1 MHLIWENLI
10 PNLLKLWTG
19 KFKGLDVGTGCYEL
33 PKTVWEAIGEATA
46 RSGDTVPASFGPR
59 LGNIAQDRSA
69 CTADAYSVWTLYL
82 SPVLLRSQFLHQRY
96 YNHFVTLIELLNLCL
111 QFELSKADIQKIRD
125 GFCVWVEQYEK
136 YYYQYSPS
144 RLSTCPVTVHALLH
158 IADGIEATGPV
169 WASWAFPM
177 ERFCGRLQP
186 AIKSRL
192 HPWSSIDR
200 RILALIQI
208 TQVKLKYRLHDEL
221 NLRRIVSD
229 DLVQRG
235 EYQDPDYLTCI
246 LMPPRRPLTPE
257 KGFMD
262 KIIGC
267 LATRFDRRP
276 PNIRPFLPSELTQWG
291 KARILNGGDTFHAA
305 SLTQHHIGRRDRT
318 YVRYEVYVDKN
329 RHRRKQKEVFELQ
342 TFYGRLEYI
351 IMLRFDSATALEALG
366 LDRPTT
372 VLLAAIKPCAITH
385 SHPRL
390 DIHYFTQ
397 HGALSLV
404 DLACIQCVVGRV
416 PSLENGGKGWGIVD
430 RSGALARALAIDL

>member
-1 MHLIWENLI
+1 
-10 PNLLKLWTG
+10 
-19 KFKGLDVGTGCYEL
+19 
-33 PKTVWEAIGEATA
+33 
-46 RSGDTVPASFGPR
+46 
-59 LGNIAQDRSA
+59 
-69 CTADAYSVWTLYL
+69 
-82 SPVLLRSQFLHQRY
+82 
-96 YNHFVTLIELLNLCL
+96 
-111 QFELSKADIQKIRD
+111 
-125 GFCVWVEQYEK
+125 
-136 YYYQYSPS
+136 
-144 RLSTCPVTVHALLH
+144 
-158 IADGIEATGPV
+158 
-169 WASWAFPM
+169 M

-208 TQVKLKYRLHDEL
+208 TQVKLKYRLHNEL
-221 NLRRIVSD
+221 NLRRIVSE

-267 LATRFDRRP
+267 LATR
-276 PNIRPFLPSELTQWG
+276 IRPFLLSKLTQWG

-329 RHRRKQKEVFELQ
+329 QHRRKQKEVFELQ

-351 IMLRFDSATALEALG
+351 IMLQFDSATALEALG

-404 DLACIQCVVGRV
+404 DLACVQCVVGRV
-416 PSLENGGKGWGIVD
+416 PSLENGTKGWGIVD
-430 RSGALARALAIDL
+430 RSGALAHALAIDL